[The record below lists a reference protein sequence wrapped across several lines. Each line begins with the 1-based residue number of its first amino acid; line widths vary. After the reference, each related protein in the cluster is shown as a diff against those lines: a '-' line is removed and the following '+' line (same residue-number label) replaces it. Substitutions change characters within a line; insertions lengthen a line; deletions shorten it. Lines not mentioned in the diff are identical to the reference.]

1 MFDEAQRAF
10 SADMVA
16 DKHRDWPDSLVRSE
30 PELFVEICE
39 RIPEWSVLVGLIGEG
54 QEIHLG
60 EEEGL
65 MQWRRALETCREP
78 LRWTVHAPDGVEE
91 VFAGSPIQVQR
102 NQSLNLDTA
111 IRFHL
116 AGDLHLFVERLL
128 GTGDSGEI
136 QRLSEMLWAPSGDIA
151 MGIRLWVTREL
162 EVGKR
167 YLRERYAEDMSARYG
182 LMASARDKC
191 LTAFGVDNEYMAM
204 KNLKI
209 GAWFTEGGE
218 HPMSCRRLEKPVT
231 EFQAQGLEL
240 DMALLAW
247 GTDYLREG
255 GAWSDRKARKY
266 HQKGKTLPRDPF
278 QMRQNAY
285 RVLLTRGRDGT
296 IVFVPPLQELDETW
310 EFLLTSGFREL
321 K

>member
-1 MFDEAQRAF
+1 MRAVHARYLDDLAVPRKGKKPTVPALYLSGNGPLCEVLQYELRRAGGGGKTFVRHIKGYLDYYVPHPERVPTEHMLVFDEAQRAF

-167 YLRERYAEDMSARYG
+167 YL
-182 LMASARDKC
+182 
-191 LTAFGVDNEYMAM
+191 
-204 KNLKI
+204 
-209 GAWFTEGGE
+209 
-218 HPMSCRRLEKPVT
+218 P
-231 EFQAQGLEL
+231 
-240 DMALLAW
+240 
-247 GTDYLREG
+247 GTLR
-255 GAWSDRKARKY
+255 
-266 HQKGKTLPRDPF
+266 
-278 QMRQNAY
+278 
-285 RVLLTRGRDGT
+285 
-296 IVFVPPLQELDETW
+296 
-310 EFLLTSGFREL
+310 
-321 K
+321 